1 MAQFDIYEAI
11 TERIISELE
20 KGQIPWHK
28 PWFGSSSGAVSGATG
43 RPYSLVNQMLL
54 LKAGKWFT
62 FKQVQNLG
70 AKVRKGEK
78 SSMVVFWKQ
87 IPIEEEKENGEKVKK
102 MIPFLKY
109 FNVFHESQI
118 DGLPEGETL
127 PQIAHLDPIE
137 EAEEIVNGYI
147 TRSGVKL
154 NRDEISGEAFYRPS
168 TDSITVPSIEQYANI
183 AEYYSTLFHEMVH
196 STGHE
201 SRLNRLTST
210 AHFGNEEY
218 SKEELVA
225 EIGAAALNNSVG
237 IETASSF
244 KNSAAYIQSW
254 LRALKNDKRLLVSA
268 SGKAEK
274 AVALITGTEKGGKED
289 DQ

>member
-11 TERIISELE
+11 TERIINELE

-28 PWFGSSSGAVSGATG
+28 PWFGSPNGAVSGATG
-43 RPYSLVNQMLL
+43 KPYSLVNQMLL
-54 LKAGKWFT
+54 MKPGRWYT
-62 FKQVQNLG
+62 FNQAKELG
-70 AKVRKGEK
+70 AKVRNGEK

-87 IPIEEEKENGEKVKK
+87 LPIEEEKENGEKVKK
-102 MIPFLKY
+102 MVPFLKY

-127 PQIAHLDPIE
+127 IGTAHLDPIE
-137 EAEEIVNGYI
+137 EAEEIVTGYI

-154 NRDEISGEAFYRPS
+154 NREDISGEAFYRPS
-168 TDSITVPSIEQYANI
+168 TDSITVPSIDQYTSA

-225 EIGAAALNNSVG
+225 EIGAAALNNLVG

-244 KNSAAYIQSW
+244 QNSAAYVQSW
-254 LRALKNDKRLLVSA
+254 LKALKNDKRLLVSA
-268 SGKAEK
+268 SGKADK
-274 AVALITGTEKGGKED
+274 AVSLIVNE
-289 DQ
+289 